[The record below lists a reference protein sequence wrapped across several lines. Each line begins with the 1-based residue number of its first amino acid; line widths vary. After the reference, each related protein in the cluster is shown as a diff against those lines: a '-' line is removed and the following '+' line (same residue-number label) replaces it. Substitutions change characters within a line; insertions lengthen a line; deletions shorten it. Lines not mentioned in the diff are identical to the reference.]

1 MCDNGRE
8 KEISASTE
16 PVIVTPGR
24 CTLFV
29 WTIIF
34 VLKHLGSEHDL
45 GPSSAEEVYSKEGAK
60 IELSPQV
67 QIISRKIKEEKKAR
81 YF

>member
-1 MCDNGRE
+1 MAGK
-8 KEISASTE
+8 KEIGASTK
-16 PVIVTPGR
+16 PVIVTPGQ
-24 CTLFV
+24 CTLSV

-45 GPSSAEEVYSKEGAK
+45 GPSSAEKVYPKEGAK

-67 QIISRKIKEEKKAR
+67 QII
-81 YF
+81 